1 MPRLKTLMT
10 HIPLVNLKIRY
21 ETTKILE
28 KLTFMND
35 LNNIN
40 LFQLM
45 DDMLKEFY
53 GITEEEYV
61 IILDKATDEEI
72 DILAD
77 GCLTENEEAKNKG
90 FEVVNT
96 YIKK

>member
-1 MPRLKTLMT
+1 MN
-10 HIPLVNLKIRY
+10 NL
-21 ETTKILE
+21 
-28 KLTFMND
+28 D
-35 LNNIN
+35 NIN

-45 DDMLKEFY
+45 DDTIKEFY
-53 GITEEEYV
+53 GISEEEYV

-77 GCLTENEEAKNKG
+77 GCMIDSEEGKNKG
-90 FEVVNT
+90 FEVVNN

>member
-1 MPRLKTLMT
+1 
-10 HIPLVNLKIRY
+10 
-21 ETTKILE
+21 
-28 KLTFMND
+28 MND